1 MAFSLI
7 PDPLKMC
14 RDALTKIENGVNSLA
29 ARKMESGDFALAI
42 SGITKVTHGV
52 QYISEK
58 SLETIFK
65 RLDMPSR
72 QEVAALAAAV
82 QRVEDKLDQL
92 LPASEKAALIPRP
105 ARTRRPAPVEE
116 APAAAKPAAKPK
128 AKKAAAKPKAE
139 AKLAVAEQE
148 VKKKEEVSDVVAP

>member
-14 RDALTKIENGVNSLA
+14 RDALTKIENGVNTLA
-29 ARKMESGDFALAI
+29 ARKLESGDFALAI

-72 QEVAALAAAV
+72 QEVTALAAAV

-92 LPASEKAALIPRP
+92 LPAPEKAALIPRP

-116 APAAAKPAAKPK
+116 AAAPAKPAAKPK
-128 AKKAAAKPKAE
+128 AKKAAAKPKAKAAAPAQE
-139 AKLAVAEQE
+139 A
-148 VKKKEEVSDVVAP
+148 KKEEVSDVIAP